1 MHHWTTATYKTIM
14 YDRPDNISLL
24 TLDLP
29 RSALAHEYLLD
40 GIFSFTALH
49 LAFEN
54 QADSLTAEY
63 YLSAAI
69 SIRDRGLQRVA
80 PALQEFHLR
89 DGEREPREVFAM
101 FWFSVLAGMVTMAL
115 TVVTQRIPSSADLPG
130 APAGKAFIS
139 MQVEIAQLWR
149 GTRAIMDI
157 ASSIGSGEELLSYPS
172 KISEQHADEIKL
184 EPEIESRMTQLEGLI
199 DKFVPDSPPSGS
211 DSKTLK
217 DLYHESAN
225 IMRRGFYKWAADG
238 TLDDLMSWGP
248 RLGNDFASLLKE
260 GAPLAL
266 LSALCYGTLLEQ
278 ISHKWWAAGAG
289 KALVDECSMALVESP
304 EEWHDLIRWARG
316 SVNLPSSPAA
326 STQLATG

>member
-1 MHHWTTATYKTIM
+1 M

-54 QADSLTAEY
+54 QTDTLTAEY
-63 YLSAAI
+63 YLSSAV

-80 PALQEFHLR
+80 PALQDFHAR
-89 DGEREPREVFAM
+89 DGDREPGEVFAM
-101 FWFSVLAGMVTMAL
+101 FWFSVMAGMVTMAL
-115 TVVTQRIPSSADLPG
+115 TVVTQRISSNTASPTSPS
-130 APAGKAFIS
+130 GKDFIS

-149 GTRAIMDI
+149 GTRAIMDV
-157 ASSIGSGEELLSYPS
+157 ASTIGSHANLLAYATNP
-172 KISEQHADEIKL
+172 EGQHGDDEMKL
-184 EPEIESRMTQLEGLI
+184 EPEVESRMTQLDGII
-199 DKFVPDSPPSGS
+199 DKFFQDSPHH
-211 DSKTLK
+211 DSNEAKFLQ

-225 IMRRGFYKWAADG
+225 LMRKGFYKFAADG
-238 TLDDLMSWGP
+238 TLDDLMGWGP

-266 LSALCYGTLLEQ
+266 LSTMCYGTLLEQ

-289 KALVDECSMALVESP
+289 KSLVDECSMALAESP
-304 EEWHDLIRWARG
+304 EEWHDLICWARG
-316 SVNLPSSPAA
+316 SVNLPSSPAP
-326 STQLATG
+326 STHVAAG